1 MNREGPPKSQSQ
13 EKPVSKDGSADQ
25 LTRQNV
31 EAILKSEKAL
41 KEERTRS
48 DVVAEAIAKFC
59 GSVTF
64 AWVQVVWFGLW
75 ILINVMP
82 GIKHFDPFPFTFLT
96 FVISLEAIFLA
107 IFILISRNQDR
118 KISERRSHLALQI
131 NLLSEQENTKLIVML
146 QAIAARV
153 GADLS
158 PDPHLQALSEVTEP
172 EKLLDQI
179 EEHEKK

>member
-13 EKPVSKDGSADQ
+13 NQPVSEDGSADQ

-31 EAILKSEKAL
+31 EAILKSEKTV
-41 KEERTRS
+41 KQERTRS
-48 DVVAEAIAKFC
+48 DLLAEAIARFC
-59 GSVTF
+59 GSVRF
-64 AWVQVVWFGLW
+64 IWVQVVWFGLW

-158 PDPHLQALSEVTEP
+158 HDPHLQALSEETEP
-172 EKLLDQI
+172 AKLLDQI
-179 EEHEKK
+179 EEHEKE